1 MTQNSPPARNIS
13 GLVAHEL
20 LHLPLWPPGTQLFKR
35 LCKRPLVS
43 GFFCRCAL
51 WVSRQPFQIDFTRGI
66 RRKHSGADILR
77 NIKIAYPRN
86 NNKVTALEP
95 SEAKISVPSGV

>member
-20 LHLPLWPPGTQLFKR
+20 LHLLLWPPGTQLFKR
-35 LCKRPLVS
+35 LCKRPLVA
-43 GFFCRCAL
+43 GFFCCSVL
-51 WVSRQPFQIDFTRGI
+51 LVSMRPFQIDFTRGI
-66 RRKHSGADILR
+66 RRKHADILR

-95 SEAKISVPSGV
+95 SEAKISVSSGV